1 MPSEPDAEDWYRTL
15 FDASPLPMLVFDS
28 ETFRLLGV
36 NEAAVKQYGW
46 PREELLG
53 LTMLELRPPEDIPL
67 FKERL
72 ARLTSERTHVGLGR
86 HRRKDG
92 SVFTVDVHTQ
102 EIRYGGRRSRL
113 TVAADVTTQL
123 KDSEGRRAAEEL
135 LHTIVRSAPVVFF
148 KLDLQARFV
157 LVEGNSSVAH
167 DTPLPELIGRSA
179 LEVYGSTLMLR
190 EDGVLIAG
198 SEAVRRVLAGETVRG
213 FVQLG
218 ERCYDN
224 HMLPIWRDGEVA
236 GVIGISTDVTERC
249 RAEKTMRA
257 SEERYRLIVETAT
270 EGIWVLDPEFRT
282 LFANPSM
289 AAMLGYTPA
298 EMLGK
303 TPFDFLDET
312 LQPQIRRQ
320 LAERSGGIVAGRE
333 FCYRHRNGSLVWTR
347 VSSSPLRDERGETVG
362 LLAMVTD
369 TTAERKAQEA
379 LFESERRFRLLIEHS
394 PDAIAVANGK
404 AFIYAN
410 PRVCSLTGYSSEELA
425 AGAFAPLLP
434 PAEQALMLKR
444 VGELLEGRPQA
455 PVTYHLQRRDG
466 TVADV
471 ETSSL
476 RIAWE
481 GAPAVVSFIRD
492 VTERNQLEVRL
503 RLADR
508 LASVGTLA
516 AGVAHEI
523 NNPLAYVHANL
534 ASAREILEAA
544 AANPPEALSR
554 LGEAAEA
561 LREAQ
566 EGAER
571 VRVIVRE
578 LKIFSRSDDLH
589 VGPVD
594 VHKLLGASAN
604 MAWNEIRH
612 RARLVKDYA
621 QRLPPARGNEA
632 RLGQVFLNLLV
643 NAAQALPEG
652 SADRNEIRILT
663 RAEGDRVVIEVRD
676 TGAGIAPEHRPH
688 LFDPFFTTKAVG
700 SGTGLGLSICHNI
713 VTSLGGELSVESELG
728 KGSTFRVSLPAA
740 AEQPAAAQ
748 LTASAEAPAAARR
761 GRVLVVDDEPQ
772 IGSAIVRTLRRD
784 HDVVVLTRARAALER
799 LRGGEAFDVI
809 LCDVMMPEM
818 SGLELHAELS
828 LTDSRLAER
837 IVFITGGAF
846 SAQTQAVLD
855 GMPNECISKP
865 FDIGALRA
873 LVSERVAGRG

>member
-1 MPSEPDAEDWYRTL
+1 MPSEPDAAEDWYRTL
-15 FDASPLPMLVFDS
+15 FDASPLPMLVYDE
-28 ETFRLLGV
+28 ETFRILGV

-53 LTMLELRPPEDIPL
+53 LSITELRPPEDIER

-72 ARLTSERTHVGLGR
+72 AGLASQPTHVGLWR
-86 HRRKDG
+86 HRRRDG
-92 SVFTVDVHTQ
+92 TLFTVDVHTQ
-102 EIRYGGRRSRL
+102 EIVFRGRRSRL
-113 TVAADVTTQL
+113 TIAADVSAQL

-135 LHTIVRSAPVVFF
+135 VHTIVRSAPVIFF
-148 KLDLQARFV
+148 KLDKEGRFV
-157 LVEGNSSVAH
+157 LVEGNANVAQDH
-167 DTPLPELIGRSA
+167 PPLDLIGRSA
-179 LEVYGSTLMLR
+179 LEVYGSTLLLR
-190 EDGVLIAG
+190 EDGVLITG
-198 SEAVRRVLAGETVRG
+198 SEAVRRVLAGETIRG

-218 ERCYDN
+218 ETCYDN
-224 HMLPIWRDGEVA
+224 HLLPLWRDGEVT
-236 GVIGISTDVTERC
+236 GVIGISNDVTERF

-282 LFANPSM
+282 MFANRSM

-312 LQPQIRRQ
+312 LQPQVRRQ
-320 LAERSGGIVAGRE
+320 LAVRAGGIIEGRE
-333 FCYRHRNGSLVWTR
+333 YCYRHRDGSLVWAR
-347 VSSSPLRDERGETVG
+347 ISSSPLRDERGETVG
-362 LLAMVTD
+362 VLAMVTD
-369 TTAERKAQEA
+369 NTAQRRAQEA
-379 LFESERRFRLLIEHS
+379 LSASERRFRRLIEHS
-394 PDAIAVANGK
+394 PDAIAVSNGN

-425 AGAFAPLLP
+425 EGAFAPLLSS
-434 PAEQALMLKR
+434 AEQALMLKR
-444 VGELLEGRPQA
+444 DEELLEGRPL
-455 PVTYHLQRRDG
+455 PPFTYHLRRKDG
-466 TVADV
+466 TAVDV
-471 ETSSL
+471 EISSL
-476 RIAWE
+476 RIEWQ

-492 VTERNQLEVRL
+492 VTERNRLEMRL

-534 ASAREILEAA
+534 ASAREIIDAA
-544 AANPPEALSR
+544 AATSPESLPR

-652 SADRNEIRILT
+652 SADRHEIRIMT
-663 RAEGDRVVIEVRD
+663 RAEGDRVIIEVRD

-688 LFDPFFTTKAVG
+688 LFDPFFTTKAAG

-713 VTSLGGELSVESELG
+713 VTSLGGELTVESELG

-740 AEQPAAAQ
+740 VEQPA
-748 LTASAEAPAAARR
+748 SAPPAPEVPAAARR

-784 HDVVVLTRARAALER
+784 HDVEVATRARAALER

-828 LTDSRLAER
+828 RTDSRLAER

-846 SAQTQAVLD
+846 TAQTQALLD
-855 GMPNECISKP
+855 GMPNQCISKP
-865 FDIGALRA
+865 FDIVLLRA
-873 LVSERVAGRG
+873 LVGERVAGRR